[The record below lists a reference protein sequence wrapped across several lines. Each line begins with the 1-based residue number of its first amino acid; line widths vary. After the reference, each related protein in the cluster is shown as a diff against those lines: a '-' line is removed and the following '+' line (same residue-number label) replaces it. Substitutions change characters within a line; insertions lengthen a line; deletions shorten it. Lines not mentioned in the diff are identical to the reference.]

1 MFPFVKVRKTKSN
14 LSLAKDGGEKAF
26 DEDQYEDK
34 QNKEDGKNKD
44 ESSEGYKDEDQ
55 YRAHELENSLKKSTE
70 EILEKRDTPSLK
82 RKLTGKIEK
91 TKSKVRKRE
100 KSENEEGEF
109 KALQVINKLA
119 SAEEIKGECKIFG
132 ELTVTE
138 LKTLNQ
144 KQSLLSKHKI
154 QNVLFKIRMQS
165 LEFDSNDRPTELAAK
180 TTMQYPSTST
190 STSAVSFQ
198 SIAKLSYQ
206 YFQPPHSDGLSMK
219 LLRFFV
225 KEVQDAASYN
235 SE

>member
-34 QNKEDGKNKD
+34 QNKEDGNNKG
-44 ESSEGYKDEDQ
+44 ESSEGYKNEDQ

-190 STSAVSFQ
+190 STLVVSFQ
-198 SIAKLSYQ
+198 SFVQPSYQ
-206 YFQPPHSDGLSMK
+206 PF
-219 LLRFFV
+219 
-225 KEVQDAASYN
+225 
-235 SE
+235 